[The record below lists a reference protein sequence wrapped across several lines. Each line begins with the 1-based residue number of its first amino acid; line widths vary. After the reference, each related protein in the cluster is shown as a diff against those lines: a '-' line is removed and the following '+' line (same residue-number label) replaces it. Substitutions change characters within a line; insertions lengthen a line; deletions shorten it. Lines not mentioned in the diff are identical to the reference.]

1 MIYLI
6 LAVLSSALISIG
18 MRFGEKYV
26 RNQMGMFMANY
37 AVCLLL
43 AALYLGGNSGFASEG
58 VGLSGT
64 LTTSAV
70 VMGAIC
76 GVLYL
81 VNFVLLKYNM
91 KKNGVVLS
99 STFMKLGVLIPTLMA
114 VVVFRETPTG
124 RQIAGIILAVIAI
137 VMIHF
142 EKEAVGEGKQK
153 LGLLVLL
160 ILSGTTDSMA
170 NIFEK
175 LGASEA
181 KDGYLL
187 MTFFTAFFISL
198 VLMLQGKSKVSKKD
212 ILFGIVLGIPNYYS
226 ARFLLL
232 ALTELP
238 AVLVYPVC
246 SVGTIVTIT
255 VVGILLFKEKLSA
268 KKIGALVM
276 ILVALAL
283 LNW

>member
-1 MIYLI
+1 LIYLI
-6 LAVLSSALISIG
+6 LAIASSALISVF
-18 MRFGEKYV
+18 MRIGEKHV
-26 RNQMGMFMANY
+26 TNQMGMFMTNY
-37 AVCLLL
+37 AVCILFAL
-43 AALYLGGNSGFASEG
+43 LYLGADSD
-58 VGLSGT
+58 VGTAVGG
-64 LTTSAV
+64 LTSSTIL
-70 VMGAIC
+70 MGAIC
-76 GVLYL
+76 GTLYL
-81 VNFVLLKYNM
+81 TNFALLKFNM
-91 KKNGVVLS
+91 KSNGVVLS

-114 VVVFRETPTG
+114 IIVFRETPTLL
-124 RQIAGIILAVIAI
+124 QIGGILLAVIAI

-142 EKEAVGEGKQK
+142 EKEAAGEGKSR
-153 LGLLVLL
+153 LWLLIMLLV
-160 ILSGTTDSMA
+160 SGITDSMA

-175 LGASEA
+175 LGTSEA

>member
-58 VGLSGT
+58 VALSGT
-64 LTTSAV
+64 FTTSAV

-170 NIFEK
+170 NIFEQV
-175 LGASEA
+175 GAA
-181 KDGYLL
+181 DAQDGYLL
-187 MTFFTAFFISL
+187 ITFLTAFLIAL
-198 VLMLQGKSKVSKKD
+198 VFMLLGKDKVSGKD
-212 ILFGIVLGIPNYYS
+212 ILFGILIGIPNYYS

-232 ALTELP
+232 SLSEIS
-238 AVLVYPVC
+238 AVLVYPVY
-246 SVGTIVTIT
+246 SVSTIIVIT
-255 VVGILLFKEKLSA
+255 VAGVVFFREKISR
-268 KKIGALVM
+268 KKAAALAL
-276 ILVALAL
+276 ILVALGM
-283 LNW
+283 LNG